1 VHKNLYLIC
10 GVIFIGVITFF
21 SLKESISFPIKI
33 FSFTDKVFHMGSYLV
48 LTFFWGKYL
57 ILLKPKLSI
66 KKLLIILSASLVLY
80 GIIIEILQTVLTK
93 NRVGEVQDVIANIVG
108 IIFGVIVLR
117 HLINLKLNSNK
128 GLFF

>member
-1 VHKNLYLIC
+1 
-10 GVIFIGVITFF
+10 
-21 SLKESISFPIKI
+21 
-33 FSFTDKVFHMGSYLV
+33 MGSYLV

-57 ILLKPKLSI
+57 MLLKPKLSV

-117 HLINLKLNSNK
+117 YLINLKLNSNK

>member
-1 VHKNLYLIC
+1 
-10 GVIFIGVITFF
+10 
-21 SLKESISFPIKI
+21 
-33 FSFTDKVFHMGSYLV
+33 M
-48 LTFFWGKYL
+48 
-57 ILLKPKLSI
+57 LLKPKLSV

-117 HLINLKLNSNK
+117 YLINLKLNSNK